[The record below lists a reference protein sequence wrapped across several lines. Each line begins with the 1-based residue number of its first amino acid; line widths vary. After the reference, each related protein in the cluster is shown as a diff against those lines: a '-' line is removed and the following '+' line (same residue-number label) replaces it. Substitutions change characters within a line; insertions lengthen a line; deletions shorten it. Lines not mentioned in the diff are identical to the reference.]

1 MLLSIPT
8 WIIHISSMVEWGLAS
23 LFLYRYGQAL
33 RREDIKKFA
42 LLMLPHWAGGWCVIA
57 FHLTS
62 DTVLFWLDA
71 SKVVNF
77 VGSICLLYGSI
88 QLLLSHRA
96 KQATLTLSALMVLMV
111 FQPIQTFPELYW
123 RAKIIDAIFQLSSVI
138 YFAFL
143 ISLLFVYRFDKTVF
157 SPITVFGFWF
167 VLFFV
172 AVTIVCMHFSKLRG
186 YPTLTHDDVLHG
198 LAESLLTLS
207 NLLIV
212 IGIQQQRKQATAIG
226 NLNSVA

>member
-138 YFAFL
+138 YFVFL
-143 ISLLFVYRFDKTVF
+143 VSLLFVYRRDKSVF

>member
-8 WIIHISSMVEWGLAS
+8 WIIHISSMIEWGLAA

-42 LLMLPHWAGGWCVIA
+42 LLMLPHWAGGWCVIF
-57 FHLTS
+57 FHLTN

-77 VGSICLLYGSI
+77 VGSMCLLYGSI

-96 KQATLTLSALMVLMV
+96 KQAALTLSALVVLMA

-123 RAKIIDAIFQLSSVI
+123 RAKIIDAIFQLSSAI
-138 YFAFL
+138 YFVFL
-143 ISLLFVYRFDKTVF
+143 VSLLFVYRRDKTVF

-172 AVTIVCMHFSKLRG
+172 VVTIVCMHFSKLRG

-198 LAESLLTLS
+198 FAESLLTLS

-212 IGIQQQRKQATAIG
+212 IGIQQQRKQATTIG
-226 NLNSVA
+226 NLNSIA